1 MKSLLLAAGTLTILV
16 CCGCTTR
23 GMYEGVRQGQ
33 RNHCNELPATEQERC
48 LAKNQDDFDTYNK
61 KREEVAAKP

>member
-1 MKSLLLAAGTLTILV
+1 MKSLLLAAGALAIV
-16 CCGCTTR
+16 ICSACTTR

-48 LAKNQDDFDTYNK
+48 LAKAQDDFDAYNK
-61 KREEVAAKP
+61 KREEAAAKP